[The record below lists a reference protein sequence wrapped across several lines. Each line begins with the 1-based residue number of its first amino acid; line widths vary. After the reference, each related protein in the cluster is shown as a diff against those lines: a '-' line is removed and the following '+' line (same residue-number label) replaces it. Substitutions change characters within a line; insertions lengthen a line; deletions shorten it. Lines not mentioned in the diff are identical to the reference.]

1 MFQVRWLRASDIIAT
16 EISTQGDLQAV
27 IASARMRAP
36 DVKRRHPGNEPDSFI
51 VADDLGEELAHL
63 AIEPEPD

>member
-1 MFQVRWLRASDIIAT
+1 MFQIRWLRASDIVAT
-16 EISTQGDLQAV
+16 EISTQGDLEAV

-51 VADDLGEELAHL
+51 IADDLGEELVHL